1 MLIEE
6 NDGKAAIAVKRRNL
20 NLLRDSQKS
29 TRWIL
34 VVLGRILF
42 LSMYLPHTW
51 RGEENVE
58 ECYKTL
64 KDLSKNMQDVKQE
77 YQISGIIAGM
87 DAQVEVNLNQGPF
100 VGEGTRMSRGNKARY
115 HEVENRCVSLLFEWV
130 VKHLVKLANT
140 FFKNSEPTR
149 AKTNK
154 LDFWQQDEAQLQKWK
169 IMDYVA
175 VLTEWMTRSTVA
187 RNCRAQ
193 NLADHRPLMTKVRT
207 PCQKES

>member
-1 MLIEE
+1 M
-6 NDGKAAIAVKRRNL
+6 
-20 NLLRDSQKS
+20 
-29 TRWIL
+29 
-34 VVLGRILF
+34 
-42 LSMYLPHTW
+42 
-51 RGEENVE
+51 E

-87 DAQVEVNLNQGPF
+87 DAQVEVNPNQGPF

-115 HEVENRCVSLLFEWV
+115 HEVENRFVSLLLEWV
-130 VKHLVKLANT
+130 VKHKVKSANT

-154 LDFWQQDEAQLQKWK
+154 LDFCQQDEAQLQKWK
-169 IMDYVA
+169 IMDHVA

-187 RNCRAQ
+187 RTAE
-193 NLADHRPLMTKVRT
+193 LRT
-207 PCQKES
+207 LQTIGQL